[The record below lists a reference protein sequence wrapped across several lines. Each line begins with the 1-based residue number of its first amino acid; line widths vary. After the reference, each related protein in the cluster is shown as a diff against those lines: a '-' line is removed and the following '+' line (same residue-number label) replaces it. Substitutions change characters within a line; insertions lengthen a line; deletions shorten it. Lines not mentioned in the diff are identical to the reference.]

1 MCMMLG
7 ALLIPVHYELS
18 NFFFSIYLFIF
29 FFLRKKR
36 NLRSSYTL
44 RLVHSQTKLGE
55 GELVMCTLIG
65 SNI

>member
-7 ALLIPVHYELS
+7 ALLIPVQYELS
-18 NFFFSIYLFIF
+18 NFFFSIYLFT